1 MSARLS
7 FSWAM
12 SRTGNDGWVLES
24 VPGSGYRKLFGP
36 MPPHVVP
43 AFTTARRT
51 LIALKMKS
59 IGASYIDDEVLDK
72 LTPILSGPATAL

>member
-1 MSARLS
+1 
-7 FSWAM
+7 
-12 SRTGNDGWVLES
+12 
-24 VPGSGYRKLFGP
+24 

-72 LTPILSGPATAL
+72 LTPILSGPATAP